1 MAGHTT
7 GSGVAVRYHR
17 RVRWA
22 PAGLLLVAACGRL
35 NFDPFGATGDG
46 QPPGGDGSNVSDGP
60 PPVDALPA
68 ACAQA
73 IAVSVNQPIT
83 KDSCS
88 TGQNRV
94 DGCAGESL
102 DELVFRFVAPVSGSY
117 TVRTFDQGGAN
128 IITTGRVDDPCVANS
143 GCFGLS
149 STMMTVGQ
157 TSYFVVEASTG
168 TCQTV
173 TFSVTMP

>member
-1 MAGHTT
+1 
-7 GSGVAVRYHR
+7 VRYHR

-22 PAGLLLVAACGRL
+22 RAGLLLVAACGRL
-35 NFDPFGATGDG
+35 NFDPFGASGDG
-46 QPPGGDGSNVSDGP
+46 HPPGGDGSSVSDGP
-60 PPVDALPA
+60 PPVDAQPA

-83 KDSCS
+83 RDTCS

-102 DELVFRFVAPVSGSY
+102 AELVYRFVAPVSGSY

-128 IITTGRVDDPCVANS
+128 IITTGEVDGACAANA
-143 GCFGLS
+143 GCFGLK
-149 STMMTVGQ
+149 TVPMAADE
-157 TSYFVVEASTG
+157 TVYFVVEASTG
-168 TCQTV
+168 ACQMV